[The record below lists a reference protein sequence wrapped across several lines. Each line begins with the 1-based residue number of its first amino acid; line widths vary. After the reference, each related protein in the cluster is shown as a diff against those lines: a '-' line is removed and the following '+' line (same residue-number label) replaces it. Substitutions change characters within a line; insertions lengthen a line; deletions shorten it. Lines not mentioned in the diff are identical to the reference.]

1 MLHVSCDLVYNR
13 KHSKIYITPDWLACL
28 LGVLESGLLFAEG
41 VKDDRRTE

>member
-1 MLHVSCDLVYNR
+1 MLHVSCDIVYNR
-13 KHSKIYITPDWLACL
+13 KHSKIHITSDWLSCH